1 MNRVDPRNLSVRD
14 LRAELQ
20 ELEESWME
28 TLLRGSEDAVDDFAS
43 RTRELEEE
51 FDRRQRERAGEPAP
65 TSQDAGLSGQDP
77 APISQDPAHT
87 SQDPAL
93 SGQDPALSGQGPAQ
107 TSQDPALSGQD
118 PVSGGEDAVPGGRE
132 SDLRP
137 VAGREPER
145 TASQAMGGEP
155 RGEAQ
160 DGFGPDVDAES
171 RREAQGELRLDV
183 DGAPAAPPAPPFPH
197 EAVSTPV
204 ASPAVPEAAPSPA
217 VSEAAPSPAAPPV
230 GPEAAVSPAGPE
242 AAVSPAVPEAAVP
255 EAGVPSDGSPAVR
268 EEPAGAYRGWDGAGV
283 AGDGGRGR
291 AIRPGRRRR
300 DGVPAV
306 REQRS
311 PGKVA

>member
-51 FDRRQRERAGEPAP
+51 FDRRQRERAGEAAP
-65 TSQDAGLSGQDP
+65 TSQDAGLSGQDAALSGQHP
-77 APISQDPAHT
+77 APISQDPAHTSQDPAHT

-93 SGQDPALSGQGPAQ
+93 SGQDP
-107 TSQDPALSGQD
+107 
-118 PVSGGEDAVPGGRE
+118 VSGGKDAVPGGKDAVPGGLE
-132 SDLRP
+132 SDLGP

-155 RGEAQ
+155 RREAQ
-160 DGFGPDVDAES
+160 DGLGPDVDVES

-183 DGAPAAPPAPPFPH
+183 DGAPAAPPFPH
-197 EAVSTPV
+197 EDVSTPV
-204 ASPAVPEAAPSPA
+204 ASPAGPEAAPSPA

-242 AAVSPAVPEAAVP
+242 AAVSPAAP
-255 EAGVPSDGSPAVR
+255 EAGVPSGGSPAVR
-268 EEPAGAYRGWDGAGV
+268 EEPAGACRGWDGAGV

>member
-51 FDRRQRERAGEPAP
+51 FDRRQRERAGEAAP
-65 TSQDAGLSGQDP
+65 TSQDAALSGQDA
-77 APISQDPAHT
+77 APSGQHAVST
-87 SQDPAL
+87 GQDPAL
-93 SGQDPALSGQGPAQ
+93 SGQDPAPIGQDAG
-107 TSQDPALSGQD
+107 LSGQD
-118 PVSGGEDAVPGGRE
+118 PIPGGEDAEPGGRKSE
-132 SDLRP
+132 LQP
-137 VAGREPER
+137 VARHEPER
-145 TASQAMGGEP
+145 TGSQDLGGEP

-160 DGFGPDVDAES
+160 DGLHPDVDGES
-171 RREAQGELRLDV
+171 GREAQGEPRLDV
-183 DGAPAAPPAPPFPH
+183 DGAPVAPPFPH

-204 ASPAVPEAAPSPA
+204 ASPAVSEAVSEAAPSPA
-217 VSEAAPSPAAPPV
+217 VPEAAPSPAAPPV
-230 GPEAAVSPAGPE
+230 GPEAAVSPAGPQ
-242 AAVSPAVPEAAVP
+242 AAVSPAAP

-268 EEPAGAYRGWDGAGV
+268 EEPAGAYRGWDG

>member
-51 FDRRQRERAGEPAP
+51 FDRRQRERAGEAAP
-65 TSQDAGLSGQDP
+65 TSQDAALSGRHP
-77 APISQDPAHT
+77 APISQDLAHTSQDPALSGQGPAHT

-93 SGQDPALSGQGPAQ
+93 SGQGPAH

-160 DGFGPDVDAES
+160 DGLGSDVDGES

-183 DGAPAAPPAPPFPH
+183 DGAPAAPPFPH

-204 ASPAVPEAAPSPA
+204 ASPA

-242 AAVSPAVPEAAVP
+242 AAVSPAVPEAGVP

-291 AIRPGRRRR
+291 AVRPGRRRR